1 MGSQESDMSEVTEHA
16 GVFVTV
22 CVWCMSASLCG
33 SWDDSGS
40 WLKNGQELSKA
51 KDTGG

>member
-1 MGSQESDMSEVTEHA
+1 MSE
-16 GVFVTV
+16 
-22 CVWCMSASLCG
+22 SLCG